1 MTVLMQAKV
10 SGIDEAV
17 YKQMT
22 GGDFFDRLNRFE
34 GYGGWHAAGPTD
46 GGWQVFETWDS
57 AEAHQKW
64 FQTNIAPN
72 MPPEMAPHVDV
83 KYHELFS

>member
-1 MTVLMQAKV
+1 MAVLMQAKV

-22 GGDFFDRLNRFE
+22 GGDFFDRLNGFE

-72 MPPEMAPHVDV
+72 MPPEMASQVSIS
-83 KYHELFS
+83 YHQLFS